1 MRSPKRVLTPK
12 VAPSSLVMRGLMR
25 RFLAVRTGVQVIPN
39 DIGGE
44 RYDSNAEA
52 GKQVAEH
59 RAI

>member
-1 MRSPKRVLTPK
+1 M
-12 VAPSSLVMRGLMR
+12 G

-44 RYDSNAEA
+44 RYDGNPET